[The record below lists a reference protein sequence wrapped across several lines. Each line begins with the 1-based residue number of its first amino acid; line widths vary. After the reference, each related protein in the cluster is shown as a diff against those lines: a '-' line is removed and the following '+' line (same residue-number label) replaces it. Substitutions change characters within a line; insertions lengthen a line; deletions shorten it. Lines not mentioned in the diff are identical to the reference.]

1 MLRSGFSVE
10 SIMYTGKLVFSQL
23 IEHLPLHTFR
33 RCVQRYRGHHKVKHF
48 SCLDQ
53 YLCMAFAQLTLRES
67 LRDIEACLRAAGS
80 KLYHAGM
87 KARVSRNTLAKANEL
102 RNWKIYRDIALILID
117 QARVLYASQPLAMN
131 LKRAVYA
138 LDSTV
143 IDLCLSLFPW
153 AQHRRHKSAVKM
165 HTQLDLRGNI
175 PTFIR
180 VTGGQKHD
188 VHFLDHV
195 MFEAGAFYIM
205 DKGYIDFQRLYHIHQ
220 QQSFFVIRAK
230 NNLVFS
236 RRASRQVNKNRGL
249 RSDQTIR
256 LTGTKS
262 SVYYP
267 ELLRRIHYVDTEI
280 DKRFFFL
287 TNNFSLSPK
296 TIARLYKFRWQIEL
310 FFKWIKQHLR
320 IKAFYGTT
328 PNAVKTQVWI
338 AISVYVLVA
347 ILKKELDL
355 KASMYEILQV
365 LGVMLFEKTPIK
377 SLFSADFNNFSKSD
391 LHNQLLLFDF

>member
-1 MLRSGFSVE
+1 MNHGQ
-10 SIMYTGKLVFSQL
+10 IVFSQ
-23 IEHLPLHTFR
+23 IMDYFPR
-33 RCVQRYRGHHKVKHF
+33 RRFKSCVDRYRGDHRIRTF

-53 YLCMAFAQLTLRES
+53 FYCMAFAQLTGRES
-67 LRDIEACLRAAGS
+67 LRDIEACLRAAGP

-102 RNWKIYRDIALILID
+102 RNWKIYRDVALILID
-117 QARVLYASQPLAMN
+117 QARTLYANQPLAMN

-175 PTFIR
+175 PAFIR
-180 VTGGQKHD
+180 VTGGQTHD

-195 MFEAGAFYIM
+195 IFEAGAFYIM

-230 NNLVFS
+230 NNLAFS

-256 LTGTKS
+256 LTGPKS

-267 ELLRRIHYVDTEI
+267 ELLRRIHYVDTEL

-296 TIARLYKFRWQIEL
+296 TIAHLYKFRWQIEL

-355 KASMYEILQV
+355 EASMYEILQV

-377 SLFSADFNNFSKSD
+377 SLFFTDFNKFSKSC
-391 LHNQLLLFDF
+391 LHNQLLLFDL

>member
-1 MLRSGFSVE
+1 MDFFPRRRFGSCVARYQGDHRVR
-10 SIMYTGKLVFSQL
+10 
-23 IEHLPLHTFR
+23 TFT
-33 RCVQRYRGHHKVKHF
+33 
-48 SCLDQ
+48 CLDQ
-53 YLCMAFAQLTLRES
+53 FYCMAFAQLTGRES
-67 LRDIEACLRAAGS
+67 LRDIEACLRAVGP

-87 KARVSRNTLAKANEL
+87 KTRVSRNTLAKANEM
-102 RNWKIYRDIALILID
+102 RDWRIYRDIALILID
-117 QARVLYASQPLAMN
+117 QARVLYARQPLGMN

-143 IDLCLSLFPW
+143 VDLCLTLFPW
-153 AQHRRHKSAVKM
+153 AQHRRHKSAVKV
-165 HTQLDLRGNI
+165 HTQLDLRTNI

-180 VTGGQKHD
+180 ITGGQVHD
-188 VHFLDHV
+188 IHFLDHV

-205 DKGYIDFQRLYHIHQ
+205 DKGYIDFHRLYHIHQ
-220 QQSFFVIRAK
+220 QQSFFVIRSK
-230 NNLVFS
+230 NNLAFS
-236 RRASRQVNKNRGL
+236 RIASCPVDKNRGL

-256 LTGTKS
+256 LTGPKS

-267 ELLRRIHYVDTEI
+267 ERLRRVHYVDVELQ
-280 DKRFFFL
+280 KRFFFL
-287 TNNFSLSPK
+287 TNNFCLAPA

-328 PNAVKTQVWI
+328 ANAVKTQVWI

-347 ILKKELDL
+347 IVKKELDL

-365 LGVMLFEKTPIK
+365 LGVTLFEKTPIK
-377 SLFSADFNNFSKSD
+377 TVFSPDLRNFTQGDSY
-391 LHNQLLLFDF
+391 NQLLLFDL

>member
-1 MLRSGFSVE
+1 MNHGQ
-10 SIMYTGKLVFSQL
+10 IVFSQ
-23 IEHLPLHTFR
+23 IMDYFPR
-33 RCVQRYRGHHKVKHF
+33 RRFKSCVDRYRGDHRIHTF

-53 YLCMAFAQLTLRES
+53 FYCMAFAQLTGRES
-67 LRDIEACLRAAGS
+67 LRDIEACLRAAS
-80 KLYHAGM
+80 PKLYHAGM

-117 QARVLYASQPLAMN
+117 QARTLYASQPLAMN

-143 IDLCLSLFPW
+143 VDLCLSLFPW
-153 AQHRRHKSAVKM
+153 AQHRRHKSAIKM

-175 PTFIR
+175 PAFIR
-180 VTGGQKHD
+180 ITGGQTHD

-195 MFEAGAFYIM
+195 IFEAGAFYIM

-230 NNLVFS
+230 NNLAFS

-249 RSDQTIR
+249 HSDQTIR
-256 LTGTKS
+256 LTGPKS

-267 ELLRRIHYVDTEI
+267 ELLRRIHYVDTEL

-347 ILKKELDL
+347 ILKKQLGL

-365 LGVMLFEKTPIK
+365 LGIMLFEKTPIK
-377 SLFSADFNNFSKSD
+377 SLFSADFSNFSKSH
-391 LHNQLLLFDF
+391 LHNQLLLFDL

>member
-1 MLRSGFSVE
+1 MNHGR
-10 SIMYTGKLVFSQL
+10 IVFSQ
-23 IEHLPLHTFR
+23 IMDFFPR
-33 RCVQRYRGHHKVKHF
+33 RRFKFCVDRYQGDHRIRKF

-53 YLCMAFAQLTLRES
+53 FYCMAFAQLTGRES
-67 LRDIEACLRAAGS
+67 LRDIEACLRAAGT
-80 KLYHAGM
+80 KLYHAGL
-87 KARVSRNTLAKANEL
+87 KARVSRTTLAKANEL
-102 RNWKIYRDIALILID
+102 RDWRIYRDIGMILIE
-117 QARVLYASQPLAMN
+117 QARDLYAHQPLAMN

-143 IDLCLSLFPW
+143 VDLCLSLFPW
-153 AQHRRHKSAVKM
+153 AQHRRYKSAVKV
-165 HTQLDLRGNI
+165 HAQLDLRGNI
-175 PTFIR
+175 PAFIR
-180 VTGGQKHD
+180 ITGGQKHD

-195 MFEAGAFYIM
+195 IFEAGAFYIM

-230 NNLVFS
+230 NNLAFTRRSS
-236 RRASRQVNKNRGL
+236 RPVNKNRGL
-249 RSDQTIR
+249 RSDQNIR
-256 LTGTKS
+256 LTGPKS

-267 ELLRRIHYVDTEI
+267 ELLRRIHYVDTELN
-280 DKRFFFL
+280 KRFLFL
-287 TNNFSLSPK
+287 TNNFRLSPG

-347 ILKKELDL
+347 VMKKELNL
-355 KASMYEILQV
+355 ESSMYEILQV
-365 LGVMLFEKTPIK
+365 LGVMLFEKTPVK
-377 SLFSADFNNFSKSD
+377 SLFAADFNNFSKSY
-391 LHNQLLLFDF
+391 LHKQLCLFDL

>member
-1 MLRSGFSVE
+1 MNNGQ
-10 SIMYTGKLVFSQL
+10 IVFSQ
-23 IEHLPLHTFR
+23 IMDYFPQR
-33 RCVQRYRGHHKVKHF
+33 RFKSCVDRYRGDRRVKTF
-48 SCLDQ
+48 TCLDQ
-53 YLCMAFAQLTLRES
+53 FYCMTFAQLTGRES
-67 LRDIEACLRAAGS
+67 LRDIEACLRAAAS
-80 KLYHAGM
+80 KLYHAGI
-87 KARVSRNTLAKANEL
+87 KSRVSRTTLAKANEQ
-102 RNWKIYRDIALILID
+102 RDWQIYRDLALILID
-117 QARVLYASQPLAMN
+117 QARRLYINQPLAMN

-143 IDLCLSLFPW
+143 VDLSLTLFPW
-153 AQHRRHKSAVKM
+153 AQHRKHKSAVKV

-175 PTFIR
+175 PAFIR
-180 VTGGQKHD
+180 ITGGQTHD

-195 MFEAGAFYIM
+195 IFEAGAFYIM

-220 QQSFFVIRAK
+220 QQSFFVTRAK
-230 NNLVFS
+230 NNMAYT
-236 RRASRQVNKNRGL
+236 RRTSYPVDKSRGL
-249 RSDQTIR
+249 RSDQAIR
-256 LTGTKS
+256 LTGPKS

-267 ELLRRIHYVDTEI
+267 EQLRRIHYVDAEL
-280 DKRFFFL
+280 DKRFLFL
-287 TNNFSLSPK
+287 TNNFKLSPW

-355 KASMYEILQV
+355 QASMYEILQV

-377 SLFSADFNNFSKSD
+377 NLFYTDFNNFSKSD
-391 LHNQLLLFDF
+391 ICNQLYLFNL

>member
-1 MLRSGFSVE
+1 MNHGQ
-10 SIMYTGKLVFSQL
+10 IVFSQ
-23 IEHLPLHTFR
+23 IMDYFPR
-33 RCVQRYRGHHKVKHF
+33 RRFKSCVDRYRGDHHVHTF

-53 YLCMAFAQLTLRES
+53 FYCMTFAQLTSRES
-67 LRDIEACLRAAGS
+67 LRDIEACLRAVGP

-102 RNWKIYRDIALILID
+102 RDWKIYRDIALILID
-117 QARVLYASQPLAMN
+117 QARMLYARQPFAMN

-143 IDLCLSLFPW
+143 IDLSLTLFPW
-153 AQHRRHKSAVKM
+153 AQHRRHKSAVKV
-165 HTQLDLRGNI
+165 HTQLDLQCNI

-180 VTGGQKHD
+180 VTGGQTHD
-188 VHFLDHV
+188 VHFLDHM

-205 DKGYIDFQRLYHIHQ
+205 DKGYTDFHRLYHMHQ

-230 NNLVFS
+230 NNLAYTRLSSNPVDK
-236 RRASRQVNKNRGL
+236 ARGL

-256 LTGTKS
+256 LTGPKS

-267 ELLRRIHYVDTEI
+267 ERLRLIHYVDIELG
-280 DKRFFFL
+280 KRFLFL
-287 TNNFSLSPK
+287 TNNFNLSPW
-296 TIARLYKFRWQIEL
+296 TITRLYKYRWQIEL

-338 AISVYVLVA
+338 AICVYVLVA
-347 ILKKELDL
+347 ILKKELGL
-355 KASMYEILQV
+355 EASMYEILQV

-377 SLFSADFNNFSKSD
+377 SLFPADTINFSKSS
-391 LHNQLLLFDF
+391 LCNQLLLFNL